1 MPANTSPI
9 FLVTAN
15 KGINTGL
22 RLTTAN
28 TTRDLSTTTNGGLLF
43 SAGTNGSR
51 IDQIDFVHSSSA
63 QTQNS
68 VAAVGRIFLC
78 DSAIGGNPR
87 LIKEIILPVGTGP
100 SLPSSTSIG
109 PSYSMTFTLP
119 LFISSGE
126 FLWATISV
134 SQTNGAYDI
143 TCYGGDY

>member
-1 MPANTSPI
+1 MAANTKPI
-9 FLVTAN
+9 FINTAN

-28 TTRDLSTTTNGGLLF
+28 TTRDLSITTNGGLLF
-43 SAGTNGSR
+43 SGGTNGSR

-68 VAAVGRIFLC
+68 VAAVGRVFLC
-78 DSAIGGNPR
+78 DTANGGNPR
-87 LIKEIILPVGTGP
+87 LIKEIILPAGSGA
-100 SLPSSTSIG
+100 SLPSATVIG
-109 PSYSMTFTLP
+109 PSYSMTFPVP
-119 LFISSGE
+119 LFLSYGQ

-143 TCYGGDY
+143 NCYGGDY